1 MEREHEMWAREI
13 STRVLREF
21 RGRVTVSVIDPV
33 VSDFTGLKFSSGKPN
48 AAQLSLI
55 VRGDLAF
62 QAFAFSRDLFE
73 SASYED
79 PSALVADAVEYVG
92 DVGRRGLVYIRGSP
106 FGLLR
111 PRYFGT
117 APGPA
122 GRALSRW
129 VGW

>member
-33 VSDFTGLKFSSGKPN
+33 ASDFTGLNFSSGKPN
-48 AAQLSLI
+48 TAQLSLI
-55 VRGDLAF
+55 VRGDLVF

-92 DVGRRGLVYIRGSP
+92 DVGRRGLVYIRRSP
-106 FGLLR
+106 LGLLR

-117 APGPA
+117 VPGPA
-122 GRALSRW
+122 GRVLSTW